1 MKCPAQFK
9 YKYIDRIKKRDES
22 IEVFMGKLV
31 HKTLEYLHNQR
42 LLEGIVSYDNLITYY
57 SRMWDKLWHNRVAI
71 VNKQI
76 LPIDRENKNLPKW
89 KKFAG
94 FYFRIGEKCISN
106 YFQMNHPFNQ
116 SIYATEYQLDFVL
129 KGDDNYR
136 IKGVIDRLDYDNNGN
151 WKIHDY
157 KTGKRVISQKEAA
170 TNLQLGIYQMGLQ
183 RTENKVG
190 SVELIWHFLQQKK
203 NKIIVRSNMNSDSLS
218 LVEKTFVN
226 VIDKIRRKIKTGS
239 VFQPKPSLLCNWC
252 YYWEECP
259 SQIGSNPH
267 LGNKSA

>member
-9 YKYIDRIKKRDES
+9 YKYIDRIKKKDES
-22 IEVFMGKLV
+22 IEAYMGKIV

-42 LLEGIVSYDNLITYY
+42 LAESMVSYDNLITYY
-57 SRMWDKLWHNRVAI
+57 SSLWDENWHNRVAI

-89 KKFAG
+89 KKFSG

-116 SIYATEYQLDFVL
+116 NIYANEYELDFSL
-129 KGDDNYR
+129 RGDDNYR

-157 KTGKRVISQKEAA
+157 KTGKRIISHKEASN
-170 TNLQLGIYQMGLQ
+170 NLQLGIYQVGLIK
-183 RTENKVG
+183 TKIKVD

-203 NKIIVRSNMNSDSLS
+203 NKIILKSKMNSDTLS
-218 LVEKTFVN
+218 LVEKMFVN
-226 VIDKIRRKIKTGS
+226 VINKIRSKLKKGS
-239 VFQPKPSLLCNWC
+239 VFQPKPSLICNWC

-267 LGNKSA
+267 VGK